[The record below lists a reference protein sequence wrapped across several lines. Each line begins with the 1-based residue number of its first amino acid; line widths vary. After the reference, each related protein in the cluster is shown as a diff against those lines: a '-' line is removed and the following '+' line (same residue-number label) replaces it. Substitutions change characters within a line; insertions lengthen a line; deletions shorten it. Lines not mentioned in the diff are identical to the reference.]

1 MKIKENAALSL
12 ADTGMSFQVSI
23 KSSGHSFPAEPG
35 QPILDAALQHGIGL
49 PYGCRNGACGSC
61 IATLLSG
68 SVDYPEGTP
77 DALMPGRPA
86 EQVVI
91 CQAVAT
97 SDLVIRVREVQVEQ
111 DISIRM
117 LPCRAEHLQR
127 LSHDVMQ
134 VQLKLPESERLQF
147 LAGQYIEFIL
157 KDGRRR
163 AFSIA
168 NAPHQDDFIEL
179 HIRHVPGGSFTGHVF
194 DEMKDRALLR
204 IEGPLGSFY
213 LREESPRPII
223 MMAGGTGIAP
233 LKGILDHAFYIG
245 FDRPIH
251 LFWGVREK
259 RDLYMDSLPKAWAE
273 EYPQFRYTA
282 VLSDPEEGDAWQG
295 ETGFVNDAVVRAYP
309 QLDEFDIYM
318 SGPPAMIEAAT
329 PVFVEH
335 GAQMDHMYSD
345 AFEFAS
351 DIMEKIR
358 QND

>member
-1 MKIKENAALSL
+1 MNENEMLYQLEPRMTFQVNIQSSNHTFAVNPGETILEAALR
-12 ADTGMSFQVSI
+12 Q
-23 KSSGHSFPAEPG
+23 
-35 QPILDAALQHGIGL
+35 GIGL

-61 IATLLSG
+61 IATLVSG
-68 SVDYPEGTP
+68 SVSYPDGEP
-77 DALMPGRPA
+77 DALA
-86 EQVVI
+86 SADQVVV
-91 CQAVAT
+91 CQAQPD
-97 SDLVIRVREVQVEQ
+97 SDLVINVREVTAGQ
-111 DISIRM
+111 DISIKI

-134 VQLKLPESERLQF
+134 VQLKLPETERMQF

-168 NAPHQDDFIEL
+168 NAPHHDEYLEL

-213 LREESPRPII
+213 LREESQRPVL

-233 LKGILDHAFYIG
+233 LKGMLEHAFHIN

-251 LFWGVREK
+251 LFWGVRAK
-259 RDLYMDSLPKAWAE
+259 RDLYMDALPRQWAE
-273 EYPQFRYTA
+273 QHPNFQYTA
-282 VLSDPEEGDAWQG
+282 VLSEPDADDDWQG
-295 ETGFVNDAVVRAYP
+295 ATGPVSSAVIEQYP
-309 QLDEFDIYM
+309 QLRDFDIYM

-329 PVFVEH
+329 PEFVAH
-335 GAQMDHMYSD
+335 GAQLEHMFSD

-351 DIMEKIR
+351 DVMEKIAQQPR
-358 QND
+358 G